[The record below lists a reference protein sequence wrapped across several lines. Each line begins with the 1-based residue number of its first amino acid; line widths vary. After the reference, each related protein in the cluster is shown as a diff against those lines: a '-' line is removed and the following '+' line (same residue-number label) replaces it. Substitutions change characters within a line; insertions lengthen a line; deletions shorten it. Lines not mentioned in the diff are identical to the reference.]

1 MRYICIL
8 ILSTLGCSF
17 SFAQNANSGGDKFAQ
32 GNKLLLK
39 KNYQGALSLFM
50 AAYANDSANA
60 NLNYKIGLCY
70 ISISGKGGEAVKYFE
85 NAVKNVSKEYDA
97 NNNAEKSAPML
108 AYYYLG
114 VACQQSYHFAEAA
127 SNLKLYKKNLT
138 PADKTQLEE
147 VSHRITQCNTARM
160 FIMAPNNAQLINF
173 GDSVNGKY
181 SDFNPLV
188 SQDGSSVIFTSRRNG
203 IKNNNAMPEGEY
215 HAKIYISFSKPDS
228 TWSSSHLNGS
238 NINSFVD
245 NTCCTVSGDGQ
256 VMLLYCNDGKTSA
269 LYQTRMGDNDWDAP
283 KKIGSDVNVGNST
296 SACLAPDGNALYF
309 VSDRPGGIGGK
320 DIWRCVKLPNG
331 AWSKALNI
339 GEPINSPY
347 DEETPFMHG
356 DGRTFFFSS
365 QGHNSMGGYDIFF
378 SQLLDSGK
386 FSEPFNLGYP
396 INTPDNELHF
406 SLASDGKNGYLNSD
420 RPEGKGGEDIYRVI
434 MPHASERPLTVIKG
448 QILPSPGES
457 LSDDVHIIATDN
469 ASNQEVGD
477 FKPIK
482 ATGKFTIIV
491 PPGRTYTLSYQDD
504 DKEFYKE
511 VINVPNDAGYKEI
524 HKELTLSPHSIKGP
538 GSDTTKTPK
547 GR

>member
-1 MRYICIL
+1 MRYISIL
-8 ILSTLGCSF
+8 ILSTLGYSF
-17 SFAQNANSGGDKFAQ
+17 SFAQNGNSNGEKFAQ

-39 KNYQGALSLFM
+39 KNYSGALICFLDNYGTDSL
-50 AAYANDSANA
+50 NN

-70 ISISGKGGEAVKYFE
+70 INLSGKGGMAVKFLE
-85 NAVKNVSKEYDA
+85 NAVKNISKEYDP
-97 NNNAEKSAPML
+97 NNNAEKAAPTL

-114 VACQQSYHFAEAA
+114 VACQLSYHFAEA
-127 SNLKLYKKNLT
+127 STNLKIYKKSLT
-138 PADKTQLEE
+138 AADKTQMEE

-160 FIMAPNNAQLINF
+160 FIMAPNNARLINF
-173 GDSVNGKY
+173 GDSVNSQY
-181 SDFNPLV
+181 ADYNPLV
-188 SQDGSSVIFTSRRNG
+188 SQDVSTVIFTSRRSSN
-203 IKNNNAMPEGEY
+203 KNSDALPDGEY
-215 HAKIYISFSKPDS
+215 HSRIYISNSKPDS
-228 TWSSSHLNGS
+228 TWGLAHLCGP
-238 NINSFVD
+238 NINSFID
-245 NTCCTVSGDGQ
+245 NTACCISADGQ
-256 VMLLYCNDGKTSA
+256 AMLLYCNDGKAGA
-269 LYQTRMGDNDWDAP
+269 LYQTRMGDNDWDVP
-283 KKIGSDVNVGNST
+283 LKMGSDVNTGNST
-296 SACLAPDGNALYF
+296 SACISPDGNALYF
-309 VSDRPGGIGGK
+309 VSDRPGGMGGK

-331 AWSKALNI
+331 AWSKSLNL

-347 DEETPFMHG
+347 NEESPFMHG

-365 QGHNSMGGYDIFF
+365 EGHNSMGGYDIFF

-396 INTPDNELHF
+396 INTPDDELHF
-406 SLASDGKNGYLNSD
+406 SLGSDGKNGYLNSN
-420 RPEGKGGEDIYRVI
+420 RSGGKGGEDLYRVI

-504 DKEFYKE
+504 DNEFYKE

-524 HKELTLSPHSIKGP
+524 HKELTLSPHPMKGP

-547 GR
+547 GK